1 MIGRE
6 NEIKTLRAAYES
18 DHSEFVAVYGRRRI
32 GKTFLINEVFNYKFA
47 FHTAGMENAT
57 RKVQLSAFREALKKQ
72 GHPQC
77 PRLSSWIVAFSE
89 LETLLE
95 KMPEGKKIVFLDEL
109 PWFDTP
115 CSGFLNAFELFW
127 NGWATSRKDILLIIC
142 GSATTWVVN
151 EVLRSRG
158 GLHNRVTRQI
168 PLVPFTLKEC
178 EAYANYK
185 NLGFDRRQIME
196 CYMTL
201 GGVAYYWSLLQ
212 EGQSAAQN
220 IDRLFFGTADE
231 MRNEFSRLFS
241 SLFKSSARHVE
252 IVKALGGKKS
262 GMSREDIIRSLKLK
276 SGGEVSRC
284 LDELVQCGFLV
295 CSRAMAKKK
304 KDALYLLV
312 DPYTL
317 FYFQFVAPWRGNDKR
332 HWSLNYNAPR
342 VNTWRGLAFERV
354 CIMHSEQI
362 KRALG
367 IQGVEADTYSWQW
380 RSTSPDEK
388 GVQIDMLIDRA
399 DGIVDL
405 CEVKYSDE
413 PYSLDKDEC
422 ECILHRAEVFR
433 RESGVNKA
441 VHTVVVAA
449 NGVAKS
455 KYLGNIQNVVDG
467 AALFV

>member
-1 MIGRE
+1 M
-6 NEIKTLRAAYES
+6 
-18 DHSEFVAVYGRRRI
+18 
-32 GKTFLINEVFNYKFA
+32 
-47 FHTAGMENAT
+47 
-57 RKVQLSAFREALKKQ
+57 QLSAFRDALKRQ
-72 GHPQC
+72 GHSSC
-77 PRLSSWIVAFSE
+77 PRLTSWISAFSE
-89 LETLLE
+89 LENMLE
-95 KMPEGKKIVFLDEL
+95 KMPAGKKVVFLDEL
-109 PWFDTP
+109 PWFDTQ

-127 NGWATSRKDILLIIC
+127 NGWATSRRDILLIIC
-142 GSATTWVVN
+142 GSATTWVIN

-178 EAYANYK
+178 VAYANYK

-196 CYMTL
+196 CYMIL

-220 IDRLFFGTADE
+220 IDRLFFGAADE

-252 IVKALGGKKS
+252 IVKTLGGKKS
-262 GMSREDIIRSLKLK
+262 GMSREEIIRSLKVK
-276 SGGEVSRC
+276 SGGEISRC
-284 LDELVQCGFLV
+284 LDELVQCGFLA

-304 KDALYLLV
+304 KDAMYQLV

-332 HWSLNYNAPR
+332 HWSLNYHAPR

-354 CIMHSEQI
+354 CIMHAEQI

-380 RSTSPDEK
+380 RSADPDEK

-405 CEVKYSDE
+405 CEMKYSDE
-413 PYSLDKDEC
+413 PYSLDKAEY
-422 ECILHRAEVFR
+422 ENIRHRAEVFR
-433 RESGVNKA
+433 RESGVRKA
-441 VHTVVVAA
+441 VHIVIVAA
-449 NGVAKS
+449 NGVAKG
-455 KYLGNIQNVVDG
+455 KYLGNIQNVIDG
-467 AALFV
+467 VELFA

>member
-1 MIGRE
+1 MIGRI
-6 NEIKTLRAAYES
+6 NEIKTLRTAYES

-47 FHTAGMENAT
+47 FHAAGMENAS
-57 RKVQLSAFREALKKQ
+57 RKMQLSAFREALKKQ
-72 GHPQC
+72 GHPHC

-89 LETLLE
+89 LETMLE
-95 KMPEGKKIVFLDEL
+95 KTPEGKKIVFLDEL

-115 CSGFLNAFELFW
+115 CSGFLSAFELFW
-127 NGWATSRKDILLIIC
+127 NGWATSRRDILLVIC

-151 EVLRSRG
+151 EVLRARG

-178 EAYANYK
+178 EDYANYK

-196 CYMTL
+196 CYMIF

-252 IVKALGGKKS
+252 IVKTLEGKKA
-262 GMSREDIIRSLKLK
+262 GMSREEIIRSLKVK
-276 SGGEVSRC
+276 SGGEISRC

-304 KDALYLLV
+304 KDATYQLV

-332 HWSLNYNAPR
+332 HWSLNYHAPK

-367 IQGVEADTYSWQW
+367 IQGVEADTYSWKW
-380 RSTSPDEK
+380 RSDSPDEK

-405 CEVKYSDE
+405 CEMKYSDE
-413 PYSLDKDEC
+413 PYSLDKAEC
-422 ECILHRAEVFR
+422 ESILHRAEIFR
-433 RESGVNKA
+433 RESGVCKA
-441 VHTVVVAA
+441 VHTVLVAA
-449 NGVAKS
+449 NGAATS

-467 AALFV
+467 AALFA